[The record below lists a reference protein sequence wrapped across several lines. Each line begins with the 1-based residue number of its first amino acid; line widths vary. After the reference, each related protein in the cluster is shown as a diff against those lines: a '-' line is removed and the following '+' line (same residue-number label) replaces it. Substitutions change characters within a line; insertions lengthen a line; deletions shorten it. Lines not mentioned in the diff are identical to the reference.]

1 MSKWMVILKALII
14 VALLL
19 TLKVAIDSFDFD
31 LISTSPII
39 SGLVAGVIFTIAI
52 LFTGTL
58 PDYKESEKI
67 PGELAASIKSLY
79 KDARISCA
87 KDQKTFSEI
96 QANIKELLG
105 IINSNLKNKTW
116 KLREINSATEK
127 IEDNV
132 YHLAQN
138 DVSPNF
144 ISKMRTELVNID
156 RISNRVETIMET
168 TFMPVA
174 YLIADVAI
182 SLVILLLLFV
192 KMDPYYEGITLFGAV
207 SFLLISLMLLIRDMD
222 DPFSGAIR
230 VDLSTLS
237 KLEERMIPKTQ

>member
-1 MSKWMVILKALII
+1 MVILKAIII
-14 VALLL
+14 VAVLLI
-19 TLKVAIDSFDFD
+19 LKITVDSLDFD

-67 PGELAASIKSLY
+67 PGELSTSIKSLY
-79 KDARISCA
+79 KDVRISTVN
-87 KDQKTFSEI
+87 DQRTFLDM
-96 QANIKELLG
+96 QTNIKELLRV
-105 IINSNLKNKTW
+105 INSNLKNKTW
-116 KLREINSATEK
+116 KLREISSVTEK
-127 IEDNV
+127 IEDSV

-138 DVSPNF
+138 NVSPNF
-144 ISKMRTELVNID
+144 ISKMRSELSNID
-156 RISNRVETIMET
+156 RISNRIETIMET

-174 YLIADVAI
+174 YLIAEVAI
-182 SLVILLLLFV
+182 SLVIFLLLFV

-207 SFLLISLMLLIRDMD
+207 SFLLISLMLLIKDMD

-237 KLEERMIPKTQ
+237 KLEERMIPKSSES

>member
-1 MSKWMVILKALII
+1 MVILKAVII

-19 TLKVAIDSFDFD
+19 ALKVTIDSFDFD

-79 KDARISCA
+79 MDAKISCA
-87 KDQKTFSEI
+87 NDQKTFSEI
-96 QANIKELLG
+96 QTNIKELLR
-105 IINSNLKNKTW
+105 IINSNLKSKTW
-116 KLREINSATEK
+116 KLREISSATEK
-127 IEDNV
+127 IEDSV

-138 DVSPNF
+138 NVSPNF

-156 RISNRVETIMET
+156 RISNRIEIIMET

-182 SLVILLLLFV
+182 SLVIFLLLFV

-207 SFLLISLMLLIRDMD
+207 SFLLTSLMLLMRDMD
-222 DPFSGAIR
+222 NPFSGAIR
-230 VDLSTLS
+230 VDLSILT
-237 KLEERMIPKTQ
+237 KLEERMIPKAQVN